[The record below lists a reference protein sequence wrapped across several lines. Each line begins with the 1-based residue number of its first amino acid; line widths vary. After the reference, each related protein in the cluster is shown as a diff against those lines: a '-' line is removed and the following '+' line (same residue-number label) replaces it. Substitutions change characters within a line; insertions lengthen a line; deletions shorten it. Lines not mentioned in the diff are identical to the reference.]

1 MVHKA
6 VCQMFLLNFAVLY
19 RRPLN
24 PLPELVVPWRVPAL
38 RVDAPEL
45 PRVERK
51 EPLCMLLEGL
61 ELRKLL
67 EGVLLLIVFVVDV
80 LLRLVL
86 LNDPLFLAPPNVVVR
101 IVELGCRVVVVTSG
115 LRNPELPVLTLVAL
129 NVFDLLELSPMRNVP
144 LEEGRLAVVF
154 VLNPEYTVVFAY
166 NYDFLQANRGFV
178 QKFVI
183 CLILAILLISF
194 LWARFTYVRLKARYE
209 LEDYQRSLTNAMAHD
224 LKSPLMIL
232 SGMAENLKEN
242 VHTEKREYYA
252 EEMLKNIAD
261 MNRMIEQSLGFS
273 KLSQTGRVGRKT
285 EVDMRAQTDALIGK
299 YKELAEAQGQHIS
312 VTGEG
317 QMRGNE
323 AMLRQM
329 IDNLLQNAILHGEED
344 GQIEI
349 NIGNGIYQIRNTYT
363 GTLTTEAARKL
374 LSPYVKEENRK
385 RTGGHGLGLS
395 IVHEIVKLHG
405 GKLHLKVE
413 EEMFCVEIKI

>member
-1 MVHKA
+1 MQTALCNRVSQPLGLQQAINAMVHRA

-51 EPLCMLLEGL
+51 EPLCMLLEDL

-154 VLNPEYTVVFAY
+154 VLLSLNEPLRRLLPNRLLSLPLFTVTRVE
-166 NYDFLQANRGFV
+166 
-178 QKFVI
+178 
-183 CLILAILLISF
+183 LLPP
-194 LWARFTYVRLKARYE
+194 ARLP
-209 LEDYQRSLTNAMAHD
+209 
-224 LKSPLMIL
+224 LKSPLSQL
-232 SGMAENLKEN
+232 S
-242 VHTEKREYYA
+242 R
-252 EEMLKNIAD
+252 IPP
-261 MNRMIEQSLGFS
+261 R
-273 KLSQTGRVGRKT
+273 
-285 EVDMRAQTDALIGK
+285 
-299 YKELAEAQGQHIS
+299 
-312 VTGEG
+312 
-317 QMRGNE
+317 
-323 AMLRQM
+323 
-329 IDNLLQNAILHGEED
+329 
-344 GQIEI
+344 
-349 NIGNGIYQIRNTYT
+349 
-363 GTLTTEAARKL
+363 
-374 LSPYVKEENRK
+374 
-385 RTGGHGLGLS
+385 
-395 IVHEIVKLHG
+395 
-405 GKLHLKVE
+405 
-413 EEMFCVEIKI
+413 

>member
-1 MVHKA
+1 
-6 VCQMFLLNFAVLY
+6 MFLLNFAVLY

-154 VLNPEYTVVFAY
+154 VLLSLNEPLRRLLPNRLLSLPLFTVTRVE
-166 NYDFLQANRGFV
+166 
-178 QKFVI
+178 
-183 CLILAILLISF
+183 LLPP
-194 LWARFTYVRLKARYE
+194 ARLPLK
-209 LEDYQRSLTNAMAHD
+209 L
-224 LKSPLMIL
+224 P
-232 SGMAENLKEN
+232 
-242 VHTEKREYYA
+242 
-252 EEMLKNIAD
+252 
-261 MNRMIEQSLGFS
+261 
-273 KLSQTGRVGRKT
+273 LSQ
-285 EVDMRAQTDALIGK
+285 
-299 YKELAEAQGQHIS
+299 
-312 VTGEG
+312 
-317 QMRGNE
+317 
-323 AMLRQM
+323 
-329 IDNLLQNAILHGEED
+329 
-344 GQIEI
+344 
-349 NIGNGIYQIRNTYT
+349 
-363 GTLTTEAARKL
+363 
-374 LSPYVKEENRK
+374 LSRIPPR
-385 RTGGHGLGLS
+385 
-395 IVHEIVKLHG
+395 
-405 GKLHLKVE
+405 
-413 EEMFCVEIKI
+413 

>member
-1 MVHKA
+1 MVHRA

-24 PLPELVVPWRVPAL
+24 PLPELVVPWRVPEL

-154 VLNPEYTVVFAY
+154 VLLSLNEPLRRLLPNRLLSLPLFTVTRVE
-166 NYDFLQANRGFV
+166 
-178 QKFVI
+178 
-183 CLILAILLISF
+183 LLPP
-194 LWARFTYVRLKARYE
+194 ARLP
-209 LEDYQRSLTNAMAHD
+209 
-224 LKSPLMIL
+224 LKSPLSQL
-232 SGMAENLKEN
+232 S
-242 VHTEKREYYA
+242 R
-252 EEMLKNIAD
+252 IPP
-261 MNRMIEQSLGFS
+261 R
-273 KLSQTGRVGRKT
+273 
-285 EVDMRAQTDALIGK
+285 
-299 YKELAEAQGQHIS
+299 
-312 VTGEG
+312 
-317 QMRGNE
+317 
-323 AMLRQM
+323 
-329 IDNLLQNAILHGEED
+329 
-344 GQIEI
+344 
-349 NIGNGIYQIRNTYT
+349 
-363 GTLTTEAARKL
+363 
-374 LSPYVKEENRK
+374 
-385 RTGGHGLGLS
+385 
-395 IVHEIVKLHG
+395 
-405 GKLHLKVE
+405 
-413 EEMFCVEIKI
+413 

>member
-1 MVHKA
+1 MQTALCNRVSQPLGVQQAINAMVHRA

-154 VLNPEYTVVFAY
+154 VLLSLNEPLRRLLPNRLLSLPLFTVTRVE
-166 NYDFLQANRGFV
+166 
-178 QKFVI
+178 
-183 CLILAILLISF
+183 LLPP
-194 LWARFTYVRLKARYE
+194 ARLP
-209 LEDYQRSLTNAMAHD
+209 
-224 LKSPLMIL
+224 LKSPLSQL
-232 SGMAENLKEN
+232 SRIPPRCAELW
-242 VHTEKREYYA
+242 
-252 EEMLKNIAD
+252 
-261 MNRMIEQSLGFS
+261 
-273 KLSQTGRVGRKT
+273 
-285 EVDMRAQTDALIGK
+285 
-299 YKELAEAQGQHIS
+299 
-312 VTGEG
+312 
-317 QMRGNE
+317 
-323 AMLRQM
+323 
-329 IDNLLQNAILHGEED
+329 
-344 GQIEI
+344 
-349 NIGNGIYQIRNTYT
+349 
-363 GTLTTEAARKL
+363 
-374 LSPYVKEENRK
+374 
-385 RTGGHGLGLS
+385 
-395 IVHEIVKLHG
+395 
-405 GKLHLKVE
+405 
-413 EEMFCVEIKI
+413 

>member
-1 MVHKA
+1 MVHMA

-24 PLPELVVPWRVPAL
+24 PLPELVAPWRVPAL

-154 VLNPEYTVVFAY
+154 VLLSLNEPLRRLLPNRLLSLPLFTVTRVE
-166 NYDFLQANRGFV
+166 
-178 QKFVI
+178 
-183 CLILAILLISF
+183 LLPP
-194 LWARFTYVRLKARYE
+194 ARLP
-209 LEDYQRSLTNAMAHD
+209 
-224 LKSPLMIL
+224 LKSPLSQL
-232 SGMAENLKEN
+232 S
-242 VHTEKREYYA
+242 R
-252 EEMLKNIAD
+252 IPP
-261 MNRMIEQSLGFS
+261 R
-273 KLSQTGRVGRKT
+273 
-285 EVDMRAQTDALIGK
+285 
-299 YKELAEAQGQHIS
+299 
-312 VTGEG
+312 
-317 QMRGNE
+317 
-323 AMLRQM
+323 
-329 IDNLLQNAILHGEED
+329 
-344 GQIEI
+344 
-349 NIGNGIYQIRNTYT
+349 
-363 GTLTTEAARKL
+363 
-374 LSPYVKEENRK
+374 
-385 RTGGHGLGLS
+385 
-395 IVHEIVKLHG
+395 
-405 GKLHLKVE
+405 
-413 EEMFCVEIKI
+413 

>member
-67 EGVLLLIVFVVDV
+67 EGILLLIVFVVDV

-115 LRNPELPVLTLVAL
+115 LRKPELSVLTFVAL

-154 VLNPEYTVVFAY
+154 VLLSLNEPLRRLLPNRLLSLPLFTVTRVE
-166 NYDFLQANRGFV
+166 
-178 QKFVI
+178 
-183 CLILAILLISF
+183 LLPP
-194 LWARFTYVRLKARYE
+194 ARLP
-209 LEDYQRSLTNAMAHD
+209 
-224 LKSPLMIL
+224 LKSPLSQL
-232 SGMAENLKEN
+232 S
-242 VHTEKREYYA
+242 R
-252 EEMLKNIAD
+252 IPP
-261 MNRMIEQSLGFS
+261 R
-273 KLSQTGRVGRKT
+273 
-285 EVDMRAQTDALIGK
+285 
-299 YKELAEAQGQHIS
+299 
-312 VTGEG
+312 
-317 QMRGNE
+317 
-323 AMLRQM
+323 
-329 IDNLLQNAILHGEED
+329 
-344 GQIEI
+344 
-349 NIGNGIYQIRNTYT
+349 
-363 GTLTTEAARKL
+363 
-374 LSPYVKEENRK
+374 
-385 RTGGHGLGLS
+385 
-395 IVHEIVKLHG
+395 
-405 GKLHLKVE
+405 
-413 EEMFCVEIKI
+413 

>member
-1 MVHKA
+1 MQTVLCNRVSQPLGLQQAINAMVHKA

-154 VLNPEYTVVFAY
+154 VLLSLNEPLRRLLPNRLLSLPLFTVTRVE
-166 NYDFLQANRGFV
+166 
-178 QKFVI
+178 
-183 CLILAILLISF
+183 LLPP
-194 LWARFTYVRLKARYE
+194 ARLP
-209 LEDYQRSLTNAMAHD
+209 
-224 LKSPLMIL
+224 LKSPLSQL
-232 SGMAENLKEN
+232 S
-242 VHTEKREYYA
+242 R
-252 EEMLKNIAD
+252 IPP
-261 MNRMIEQSLGFS
+261 R
-273 KLSQTGRVGRKT
+273 
-285 EVDMRAQTDALIGK
+285 
-299 YKELAEAQGQHIS
+299 
-312 VTGEG
+312 
-317 QMRGNE
+317 
-323 AMLRQM
+323 
-329 IDNLLQNAILHGEED
+329 
-344 GQIEI
+344 
-349 NIGNGIYQIRNTYT
+349 
-363 GTLTTEAARKL
+363 
-374 LSPYVKEENRK
+374 
-385 RTGGHGLGLS
+385 
-395 IVHEIVKLHG
+395 
-405 GKLHLKVE
+405 
-413 EEMFCVEIKI
+413 

>member
-1 MVHKA
+1 MVHRA

-115 LRNPELPVLTLVAL
+115 LRKPELPVLTLVAL

-154 VLNPEYTVVFAY
+154 VLLSLNEPLRRLLPNRLLSLPLFTVTRVE
-166 NYDFLQANRGFV
+166 
-178 QKFVI
+178 
-183 CLILAILLISF
+183 LLPP
-194 LWARFTYVRLKARYE
+194 ARLP
-209 LEDYQRSLTNAMAHD
+209 
-224 LKSPLMIL
+224 LKSPLSQL
-232 SGMAENLKEN
+232 S
-242 VHTEKREYYA
+242 R
-252 EEMLKNIAD
+252 IPP
-261 MNRMIEQSLGFS
+261 R
-273 KLSQTGRVGRKT
+273 
-285 EVDMRAQTDALIGK
+285 
-299 YKELAEAQGQHIS
+299 
-312 VTGEG
+312 
-317 QMRGNE
+317 
-323 AMLRQM
+323 
-329 IDNLLQNAILHGEED
+329 
-344 GQIEI
+344 
-349 NIGNGIYQIRNTYT
+349 
-363 GTLTTEAARKL
+363 
-374 LSPYVKEENRK
+374 
-385 RTGGHGLGLS
+385 
-395 IVHEIVKLHG
+395 
-405 GKLHLKVE
+405 
-413 EEMFCVEIKI
+413 

>member
-115 LRNPELPVLTLVAL
+115 LRTPELPVLTFVAL

-154 VLNPEYTVVFAY
+154 VLLSLNEPLRRLLPNRLLSLPLFTVTRVE
-166 NYDFLQANRGFV
+166 
-178 QKFVI
+178 
-183 CLILAILLISF
+183 LLPP
-194 LWARFTYVRLKARYE
+194 ARLP
-209 LEDYQRSLTNAMAHD
+209 
-224 LKSPLMIL
+224 LKSPLSQL
-232 SGMAENLKEN
+232 S
-242 VHTEKREYYA
+242 R
-252 EEMLKNIAD
+252 IPP
-261 MNRMIEQSLGFS
+261 R
-273 KLSQTGRVGRKT
+273 
-285 EVDMRAQTDALIGK
+285 
-299 YKELAEAQGQHIS
+299 
-312 VTGEG
+312 
-317 QMRGNE
+317 
-323 AMLRQM
+323 
-329 IDNLLQNAILHGEED
+329 
-344 GQIEI
+344 
-349 NIGNGIYQIRNTYT
+349 
-363 GTLTTEAARKL
+363 
-374 LSPYVKEENRK
+374 
-385 RTGGHGLGLS
+385 
-395 IVHEIVKLHG
+395 
-405 GKLHLKVE
+405 
-413 EEMFCVEIKI
+413 

>member
-6 VCQMFLLNFAVLY
+6 VCQMLLLNFAVLY

-115 LRNPELPVLTLVAL
+115 LRKPELPVLTFVAL

-154 VLNPEYTVVFAY
+154 VLLSLNEPLRRLLPNRLLSLPLFTVTRVE
-166 NYDFLQANRGFV
+166 
-178 QKFVI
+178 
-183 CLILAILLISF
+183 LLPP
-194 LWARFTYVRLKARYE
+194 ARLP
-209 LEDYQRSLTNAMAHD
+209 
-224 LKSPLMIL
+224 LKSPLSQL
-232 SGMAENLKEN
+232 S
-242 VHTEKREYYA
+242 R
-252 EEMLKNIAD
+252 IPP
-261 MNRMIEQSLGFS
+261 R
-273 KLSQTGRVGRKT
+273 
-285 EVDMRAQTDALIGK
+285 
-299 YKELAEAQGQHIS
+299 
-312 VTGEG
+312 
-317 QMRGNE
+317 
-323 AMLRQM
+323 
-329 IDNLLQNAILHGEED
+329 
-344 GQIEI
+344 
-349 NIGNGIYQIRNTYT
+349 
-363 GTLTTEAARKL
+363 
-374 LSPYVKEENRK
+374 
-385 RTGGHGLGLS
+385 
-395 IVHEIVKLHG
+395 
-405 GKLHLKVE
+405 
-413 EEMFCVEIKI
+413 

>member
-154 VLNPEYTVVFAY
+154 VLLSLNEP
-166 NYDFLQANRGFV
+166 LRRLLPNR
-178 QKFVI
+178 
-183 CLILAILLISF
+183 
-194 LWARFTYVRLKARYE
+194 
-209 LEDYQRSLTNAMAHD
+209 
-224 LKSPLMIL
+224 
-232 SGMAENLKEN
+232 
-242 VHTEKREYYA
+242 
-252 EEMLKNIAD
+252 
-261 MNRMIEQSLGFS
+261 
-273 KLSQTGRVGRKT
+273 
-285 EVDMRAQTDALIGK
+285 
-299 YKELAEAQGQHIS
+299 
-312 VTGEG
+312 
-317 QMRGNE
+317 
-323 AMLRQM
+323 
-329 IDNLLQNAILHGEED
+329 
-344 GQIEI
+344 
-349 NIGNGIYQIRNTYT
+349 
-363 GTLTTEAARKL
+363 L
-374 LSPYVKEENRK
+374 LS
-385 RTGGHGLGLS
+385 
-395 IVHEIVKLHG
+395 
-405 GKLHLKVE
+405 
-413 EEMFCVEIKI
+413 

>member
-1 MVHKA
+1 MVHRA
-6 VCQMFLLNFAVLY
+6 VCQIFLLNFAVLY

-154 VLNPEYTVVFAY
+154 VLLSLNEPLRRLLPNRLLSLPLFTVTRVE
-166 NYDFLQANRGFV
+166 
-178 QKFVI
+178 
-183 CLILAILLISF
+183 LLPP
-194 LWARFTYVRLKARYE
+194 ARLP
-209 LEDYQRSLTNAMAHD
+209 
-224 LKSPLMIL
+224 LKSPLSQL
-232 SGMAENLKEN
+232 S
-242 VHTEKREYYA
+242 R
-252 EEMLKNIAD
+252 IPP
-261 MNRMIEQSLGFS
+261 R
-273 KLSQTGRVGRKT
+273 
-285 EVDMRAQTDALIGK
+285 
-299 YKELAEAQGQHIS
+299 
-312 VTGEG
+312 
-317 QMRGNE
+317 
-323 AMLRQM
+323 
-329 IDNLLQNAILHGEED
+329 
-344 GQIEI
+344 
-349 NIGNGIYQIRNTYT
+349 
-363 GTLTTEAARKL
+363 
-374 LSPYVKEENRK
+374 
-385 RTGGHGLGLS
+385 
-395 IVHEIVKLHG
+395 
-405 GKLHLKVE
+405 
-413 EEMFCVEIKI
+413 

>member
-1 MVHKA
+1 MSQPLGLQQAINAMVHKA

-154 VLNPEYTVVFAY
+154 VLLSLNEPLRRLLPNRLLSLPLFTVTRVE
-166 NYDFLQANRGFV
+166 
-178 QKFVI
+178 
-183 CLILAILLISF
+183 LLPP
-194 LWARFTYVRLKARYE
+194 ARLP
-209 LEDYQRSLTNAMAHD
+209 
-224 LKSPLMIL
+224 LKSPLSQL
-232 SGMAENLKEN
+232 S
-242 VHTEKREYYA
+242 R
-252 EEMLKNIAD
+252 IPP
-261 MNRMIEQSLGFS
+261 R
-273 KLSQTGRVGRKT
+273 
-285 EVDMRAQTDALIGK
+285 
-299 YKELAEAQGQHIS
+299 
-312 VTGEG
+312 
-317 QMRGNE
+317 
-323 AMLRQM
+323 
-329 IDNLLQNAILHGEED
+329 
-344 GQIEI
+344 
-349 NIGNGIYQIRNTYT
+349 
-363 GTLTTEAARKL
+363 
-374 LSPYVKEENRK
+374 
-385 RTGGHGLGLS
+385 
-395 IVHEIVKLHG
+395 
-405 GKLHLKVE
+405 
-413 EEMFCVEIKI
+413 

>member
-1 MVHKA
+1 MVHRA

-115 LRNPELPVLTLVAL
+115 LRNPELPVLTLLAL

-154 VLNPEYTVVFAY
+154 VLLSLNEPLRRLLPNRLLSLPLFTVTRVE
-166 NYDFLQANRGFV
+166 
-178 QKFVI
+178 
-183 CLILAILLISF
+183 LLPP
-194 LWARFTYVRLKARYE
+194 ARLP
-209 LEDYQRSLTNAMAHD
+209 
-224 LKSPLMIL
+224 LKSPLSQL
-232 SGMAENLKEN
+232 S
-242 VHTEKREYYA
+242 R
-252 EEMLKNIAD
+252 IPP
-261 MNRMIEQSLGFS
+261 R
-273 KLSQTGRVGRKT
+273 
-285 EVDMRAQTDALIGK
+285 
-299 YKELAEAQGQHIS
+299 
-312 VTGEG
+312 
-317 QMRGNE
+317 
-323 AMLRQM
+323 
-329 IDNLLQNAILHGEED
+329 
-344 GQIEI
+344 
-349 NIGNGIYQIRNTYT
+349 
-363 GTLTTEAARKL
+363 
-374 LSPYVKEENRK
+374 
-385 RTGGHGLGLS
+385 
-395 IVHEIVKLHG
+395 
-405 GKLHLKVE
+405 
-413 EEMFCVEIKI
+413 

>member
-115 LRNPELPVLTLVAL
+115 LRKPELPVLTLVAL

-154 VLNPEYTVVFAY
+154 VLLSLNESLRRLLPNRLLSLPLFTVTRVE
-166 NYDFLQANRGFV
+166 
-178 QKFVI
+178 
-183 CLILAILLISF
+183 LLPP
-194 LWARFTYVRLKARYE
+194 ARLP
-209 LEDYQRSLTNAMAHD
+209 
-224 LKSPLMIL
+224 LKSPLSQL
-232 SGMAENLKEN
+232 S
-242 VHTEKREYYA
+242 R
-252 EEMLKNIAD
+252 IPP
-261 MNRMIEQSLGFS
+261 R
-273 KLSQTGRVGRKT
+273 
-285 EVDMRAQTDALIGK
+285 
-299 YKELAEAQGQHIS
+299 
-312 VTGEG
+312 
-317 QMRGNE
+317 
-323 AMLRQM
+323 
-329 IDNLLQNAILHGEED
+329 
-344 GQIEI
+344 
-349 NIGNGIYQIRNTYT
+349 
-363 GTLTTEAARKL
+363 
-374 LSPYVKEENRK
+374 
-385 RTGGHGLGLS
+385 
-395 IVHEIVKLHG
+395 
-405 GKLHLKVE
+405 
-413 EEMFCVEIKI
+413 

>member
-1 MVHKA
+1 MQTALCNRVSQPLGVQQAINAMVHRA

-154 VLNPEYTVVFAY
+154 VLLSLNEPLRRLLPNRLLSLPLFTVTRVE
-166 NYDFLQANRGFV
+166 
-178 QKFVI
+178 
-183 CLILAILLISF
+183 LLPP
-194 LWARFTYVRLKARYE
+194 ARLP
-209 LEDYQRSLTNAMAHD
+209 
-224 LKSPLMIL
+224 LKSPLSQL
-232 SGMAENLKEN
+232 S
-242 VHTEKREYYA
+242 R
-252 EEMLKNIAD
+252 IPP
-261 MNRMIEQSLGFS
+261 R
-273 KLSQTGRVGRKT
+273 
-285 EVDMRAQTDALIGK
+285 
-299 YKELAEAQGQHIS
+299 
-312 VTGEG
+312 
-317 QMRGNE
+317 
-323 AMLRQM
+323 
-329 IDNLLQNAILHGEED
+329 
-344 GQIEI
+344 
-349 NIGNGIYQIRNTYT
+349 
-363 GTLTTEAARKL
+363 
-374 LSPYVKEENRK
+374 
-385 RTGGHGLGLS
+385 
-395 IVHEIVKLHG
+395 
-405 GKLHLKVE
+405 
-413 EEMFCVEIKI
+413 

>member
-6 VCQMFLLNFAVLY
+6 VCQMFFLNFAVLY

-115 LRNPELPVLTLVAL
+115 LRNPELPVLTFVAL

-154 VLNPEYTVVFAY
+154 VLLSLNEPLRRLLPNRLLSLPLFTVTRVE
-166 NYDFLQANRGFV
+166 
-178 QKFVI
+178 
-183 CLILAILLISF
+183 LLPP
-194 LWARFTYVRLKARYE
+194 ARLP
-209 LEDYQRSLTNAMAHD
+209 
-224 LKSPLMIL
+224 LKSPLSQL
-232 SGMAENLKEN
+232 S
-242 VHTEKREYYA
+242 R
-252 EEMLKNIAD
+252 IPP
-261 MNRMIEQSLGFS
+261 R
-273 KLSQTGRVGRKT
+273 
-285 EVDMRAQTDALIGK
+285 
-299 YKELAEAQGQHIS
+299 
-312 VTGEG
+312 
-317 QMRGNE
+317 
-323 AMLRQM
+323 
-329 IDNLLQNAILHGEED
+329 
-344 GQIEI
+344 
-349 NIGNGIYQIRNTYT
+349 
-363 GTLTTEAARKL
+363 
-374 LSPYVKEENRK
+374 
-385 RTGGHGLGLS
+385 
-395 IVHEIVKLHG
+395 
-405 GKLHLKVE
+405 
-413 EEMFCVEIKI
+413 

>member
-1 MVHKA
+1 
-6 VCQMFLLNFAVLY
+6 MFLLKFAVLY

-154 VLNPEYTVVFAY
+154 VLLSLNEPLRRLLPNRLLSLPLFTVTRVE
-166 NYDFLQANRGFV
+166 
-178 QKFVI
+178 
-183 CLILAILLISF
+183 LLPP
-194 LWARFTYVRLKARYE
+194 ARLP
-209 LEDYQRSLTNAMAHD
+209 
-224 LKSPLMIL
+224 LKSPLSQL
-232 SGMAENLKEN
+232 S
-242 VHTEKREYYA
+242 R
-252 EEMLKNIAD
+252 IPP
-261 MNRMIEQSLGFS
+261 R
-273 KLSQTGRVGRKT
+273 
-285 EVDMRAQTDALIGK
+285 
-299 YKELAEAQGQHIS
+299 
-312 VTGEG
+312 
-317 QMRGNE
+317 
-323 AMLRQM
+323 
-329 IDNLLQNAILHGEED
+329 
-344 GQIEI
+344 
-349 NIGNGIYQIRNTYT
+349 
-363 GTLTTEAARKL
+363 
-374 LSPYVKEENRK
+374 
-385 RTGGHGLGLS
+385 
-395 IVHEIVKLHG
+395 
-405 GKLHLKVE
+405 
-413 EEMFCVEIKI
+413 

>member
-1 MVHKA
+1 MVHRA

-144 LEEGRLAVVF
+144 LEEERLAVVF
-154 VLNPEYTVVFAY
+154 VLLSLNEPLRRLLPNRLLSLPLFTVTRVE
-166 NYDFLQANRGFV
+166 
-178 QKFVI
+178 
-183 CLILAILLISF
+183 LLPP
-194 LWARFTYVRLKARYE
+194 ARLP
-209 LEDYQRSLTNAMAHD
+209 
-224 LKSPLMIL
+224 LKSPLSQL
-232 SGMAENLKEN
+232 S
-242 VHTEKREYYA
+242 R
-252 EEMLKNIAD
+252 IPP
-261 MNRMIEQSLGFS
+261 R
-273 KLSQTGRVGRKT
+273 
-285 EVDMRAQTDALIGK
+285 
-299 YKELAEAQGQHIS
+299 
-312 VTGEG
+312 
-317 QMRGNE
+317 
-323 AMLRQM
+323 
-329 IDNLLQNAILHGEED
+329 
-344 GQIEI
+344 
-349 NIGNGIYQIRNTYT
+349 
-363 GTLTTEAARKL
+363 
-374 LSPYVKEENRK
+374 
-385 RTGGHGLGLS
+385 
-395 IVHEIVKLHG
+395 
-405 GKLHLKVE
+405 
-413 EEMFCVEIKI
+413 

>member
-1 MVHKA
+1 MSQPLGLQQAINAMVHRA

-154 VLNPEYTVVFAY
+154 VLLSLNEPLRRLLPNRLLSLPLFTVTRVE
-166 NYDFLQANRGFV
+166 
-178 QKFVI
+178 
-183 CLILAILLISF
+183 LLPP
-194 LWARFTYVRLKARYE
+194 ARLP
-209 LEDYQRSLTNAMAHD
+209 
-224 LKSPLMIL
+224 LKSPLSQL
-232 SGMAENLKEN
+232 S
-242 VHTEKREYYA
+242 R
-252 EEMLKNIAD
+252 IPP
-261 MNRMIEQSLGFS
+261 R
-273 KLSQTGRVGRKT
+273 
-285 EVDMRAQTDALIGK
+285 
-299 YKELAEAQGQHIS
+299 
-312 VTGEG
+312 
-317 QMRGNE
+317 
-323 AMLRQM
+323 
-329 IDNLLQNAILHGEED
+329 
-344 GQIEI
+344 
-349 NIGNGIYQIRNTYT
+349 
-363 GTLTTEAARKL
+363 
-374 LSPYVKEENRK
+374 
-385 RTGGHGLGLS
+385 
-395 IVHEIVKLHG
+395 
-405 GKLHLKVE
+405 
-413 EEMFCVEIKI
+413 

>member
-1 MVHKA
+1 MVHRA

-154 VLNPEYTVVFAY
+154 VLLSLNEPLRRLLPNRLLSLPLFTVTRVE
-166 NYDFLQANRGFV
+166 
-178 QKFVI
+178 
-183 CLILAILLISF
+183 LLPP
-194 LWARFTYVRLKARYE
+194 ARLP
-209 LEDYQRSLTNAMAHD
+209 M
-224 LKSPLMIL
+224 KSPLSQL
-232 SGMAENLKEN
+232 S
-242 VHTEKREYYA
+242 R
-252 EEMLKNIAD
+252 IPP
-261 MNRMIEQSLGFS
+261 R
-273 KLSQTGRVGRKT
+273 
-285 EVDMRAQTDALIGK
+285 
-299 YKELAEAQGQHIS
+299 
-312 VTGEG
+312 
-317 QMRGNE
+317 
-323 AMLRQM
+323 
-329 IDNLLQNAILHGEED
+329 
-344 GQIEI
+344 
-349 NIGNGIYQIRNTYT
+349 
-363 GTLTTEAARKL
+363 
-374 LSPYVKEENRK
+374 
-385 RTGGHGLGLS
+385 
-395 IVHEIVKLHG
+395 
-405 GKLHLKVE
+405 
-413 EEMFCVEIKI
+413 

>member
-1 MVHKA
+1 LQQAINAMVHKA

-115 LRNPELPVLTLVAL
+115 LRKPELPVLTLVAL

-154 VLNPEYTVVFAY
+154 VLLSLNEPLRRLLPNRLLSLPLFTVTRVE
-166 NYDFLQANRGFV
+166 
-178 QKFVI
+178 
-183 CLILAILLISF
+183 LLPP
-194 LWARFTYVRLKARYE
+194 ARLP
-209 LEDYQRSLTNAMAHD
+209 
-224 LKSPLMIL
+224 LKSPLSQL
-232 SGMAENLKEN
+232 S
-242 VHTEKREYYA
+242 R
-252 EEMLKNIAD
+252 IPP
-261 MNRMIEQSLGFS
+261 R
-273 KLSQTGRVGRKT
+273 
-285 EVDMRAQTDALIGK
+285 
-299 YKELAEAQGQHIS
+299 
-312 VTGEG
+312 
-317 QMRGNE
+317 
-323 AMLRQM
+323 
-329 IDNLLQNAILHGEED
+329 
-344 GQIEI
+344 
-349 NIGNGIYQIRNTYT
+349 
-363 GTLTTEAARKL
+363 
-374 LSPYVKEENRK
+374 
-385 RTGGHGLGLS
+385 
-395 IVHEIVKLHG
+395 
-405 GKLHLKVE
+405 
-413 EEMFCVEIKI
+413 

>member
-115 LRNPELPVLTLVAL
+115 LRKPELPVPTFVAL

-154 VLNPEYTVVFAY
+154 VLLSLNEPLRRLLPNRLLSLPLFTVTRVE
-166 NYDFLQANRGFV
+166 
-178 QKFVI
+178 
-183 CLILAILLISF
+183 LLPP
-194 LWARFTYVRLKARYE
+194 ARLP
-209 LEDYQRSLTNAMAHD
+209 
-224 LKSPLMIL
+224 LKSPLSQL
-232 SGMAENLKEN
+232 S
-242 VHTEKREYYA
+242 R
-252 EEMLKNIAD
+252 IPP
-261 MNRMIEQSLGFS
+261 R
-273 KLSQTGRVGRKT
+273 
-285 EVDMRAQTDALIGK
+285 
-299 YKELAEAQGQHIS
+299 
-312 VTGEG
+312 
-317 QMRGNE
+317 
-323 AMLRQM
+323 
-329 IDNLLQNAILHGEED
+329 
-344 GQIEI
+344 
-349 NIGNGIYQIRNTYT
+349 
-363 GTLTTEAARKL
+363 
-374 LSPYVKEENRK
+374 
-385 RTGGHGLGLS
+385 
-395 IVHEIVKLHG
+395 
-405 GKLHLKVE
+405 
-413 EEMFCVEIKI
+413 

>member
-154 VLNPEYTVVFAY
+154 VLLSLNEPLRRLLPNRLLSLPLFTVTRVE
-166 NYDFLQANRGFV
+166 
-178 QKFVI
+178 
-183 CLILAILLISF
+183 LLPP
-194 LWARFTYVRLKARYE
+194 ARLP
-209 LEDYQRSLTNAMAHD
+209 
-224 LKSPLMIL
+224 LKSPLSQL
-232 SGMAENLKEN
+232 S
-242 VHTEKREYYA
+242 R
-252 EEMLKNIAD
+252 IPP
-261 MNRMIEQSLGFS
+261 R
-273 KLSQTGRVGRKT
+273 
-285 EVDMRAQTDALIGK
+285 
-299 YKELAEAQGQHIS
+299 
-312 VTGEG
+312 
-317 QMRGNE
+317 
-323 AMLRQM
+323 
-329 IDNLLQNAILHGEED
+329 
-344 GQIEI
+344 
-349 NIGNGIYQIRNTYT
+349 
-363 GTLTTEAARKL
+363 
-374 LSPYVKEENRK
+374 
-385 RTGGHGLGLS
+385 
-395 IVHEIVKLHG
+395 
-405 GKLHLKVE
+405 
-413 EEMFCVEIKI
+413 